1 MTNTLII
8 STYNWPEALSLV
20 LKSVLNQS
28 KLPDQVIIAD
38 DGSTKTTKVVI
49 DAFKSKTTISVLHL
63 WQEDIGFRKAKVLN
77 RAIVESTGDYILQV
91 DGDCI
96 LHRHFVKD
104 HLSLAKPNQ
113 YLFGSRVTIK
123 KTFLD
128 SLFKRKGINFSF
140 LSKGIKK
147 RTRAI
152 HIPILSHFYKASREF
167 SKKYRGCNT
176 SYFKTDA
183 LAINGYNEDFEGWG
197 REDSDFALRLLNNG
211 VISRRIRYKAIVFHI
226 YHFEKPKNNLEK
238 NNSIELQT
246 IKNNVTWCDNGIN
259 KDKSENK

>member
-49 DAFKSKTTISVLHL
+49 DAFKSKTTITVLHL

-123 KTFLD
+123 TFLD

-152 HIPILSHFYKASREF
+152 HIPFLSHFYKASREF

-183 LAINGYNEDFEGWG
+183 LAINGYNEDFEGWGG

>member
-49 DAFKSKTTISVLHL
+49 DAFKSKTTITVLHL

-152 HIPILSHFYKASREF
+152 HIPFLSHFYKSSREF

-176 SYFKTDA
+176 SYFKRDA